1 MTRRRRL
8 YRFALRTVHGLAV
21 DLCYHL
27 DGLWLRECLR
37 AVREDLSEPPPK
49 GVDSLHDDCDP
60 RSWN

>member
-37 AVREDLSEPPPK
+37 PIADSEPEPK
-49 GVDSLHDDCDP
+49 GVDSLRHDDSKP
-60 RSWN
+60 ETWN